1 MIRLFTKICKYF
13 KQNFSENEINQ
24 FHQYI
29 DSINIASLSCPL
41 CGAKEALS
49 YFASYDRHLITYD
62 NEEVCDHMV
71 IIPRYICSS
80 CGHTHAI
87 LPPVIVPYLSFS
99 FNFIVNIIHDYLVRK
114 FNSVAVMC
122 QNYGIAISTFYRIFK
137 SFKEHK
143 KLWLGL
149 LEDKL
154 TEDLFFIQ
162 DLKHSPFT
170 KIEKFIKDFFTQ
182 MGLSFFQG
190 TS

>member
-1 MIRLFTKICKYF
+1 MIRLFTKICKCY
-13 KQNFSENEINQ
+13 KQISSENEIDQ
-24 FHQYI
+24 FHKYI
-29 DSINIASLSCPL
+29 DSINIAGPS
-41 CGAKEALS
+41 CGAKKALS
-49 YFASYDRHLITYD
+49 YFASYSRHLITYD
-62 NEEVCDHMV
+62 NEEVCDQIV
-71 IIPRYICSS
+71 SIPRYICSS

-114 FNSVAVMC
+114 FNSVEVMC
-122 QNYGIAISTFYRIFK
+122 RNYGIAISTFYRIFK

-154 TEDLFFIQ
+154 TDDLIFIQ
-162 DLKHSPFT
+162 DLKHSYFSKT
-170 KIEKFIKDFFTQ
+170 ENFIKDFFSRR
-182 MGLSFFQG
+182 GLSFFQG